1 MTCLHALQRPAPL
14 HGMTCLLT
22 GTLGL
27 ASGNDLFCRHV
38 SNSYSVVFL
47 EAAVAYGE
55 TRLTNSLGEAAT
67 LEDAAL
73 SSLGDFLAVGAEAG
87 SICHGALGGLF
98 DGLCNAGDGAFG
110 HIGNAG
116 HGWIRGVLGLG
127 PSCAVAGQSG
137 SCAVPEDR
145 SSDVVIP
152 LLDFLARSF
161 NNRRNH
167 V

>member
-1 MTCLHALQRPAPL
+1 MTCLHALQRLVPL

-27 ASGNDLFCRHV
+27 AGGNDLFCRHV
-38 SNSYSVVFL
+38 SKSYSMALL
-47 EAAVAYGE
+47 EDAEACGE
-55 TRLTNSLGEAAT
+55 IKLTNSLGEAAT

-87 SICHGALGGLF
+87 GICDGALGGLF
-98 DGLCNAGDGAFG
+98 YGLCNAGDGAFG

-116 HGWIRGVLGLG
+116 HGWIRGVLGQG
-127 PSCAVAGQSG
+127 PSCAVARQSG

-145 SSDVVIP
+145 SSDVVTP
-152 LLDFLARSF
+152 LLDFLAGSF

-167 V
+167 A